1 MTDLEIVFLGVIVY
15 LLFRGFARR
24 VTTSIKPDRKEII
37 GNNKFIWVTIERN
50 ETGVFGYDI
59 KNGSF
64 IAWGQTLDEFRE
76 KFVQKFPDQPGL
88 IVTPVRQ
95 EDFSIKSLTE

>member
-1 MTDLEIVFLGVIVY
+1 MTDLEFVFLGIIVY
-15 LLFRGFARR
+15 LLFRGFVRSVA
-24 VTTSIKPDRKEII
+24 TSVKTAKKEII
-37 GNNKFIWVTIERN
+37 GNEKFMWVTIERN
-50 ETGVFGYDI
+50 ETGFFGYDI
-59 KNGSF
+59 KTGSF

-76 KFVQKFPDQPGL
+76 KFVKRFPDQPGL